1 MQHRCAFVASL
12 LSFSANLAFSA
23 KTGIITIEGQEGRPV
38 DKPARTEEEE
48 RNMEENEIEKA
59 EPNRNR
65 SRQVKFW
72 VSEEEYELLQK
83 KREAAGGVN
92 QGAYIRKMVLD
103 GYIVNLDIPELKEI
117 IRLLSITSNN
127 VNQMARQ
134 LNSNNTIYPQELTE
148 VEAQLEQI
156 YKLLRKVMRGIS
168 KIK

>member
-1 MQHRCAFVASL
+1 
-12 LSFSANLAFSA
+12 
-23 KTGIITIEGQEGRPV
+23 
-38 DKPARTEEEE
+38 
-48 RNMEENEIEKA
+48 MEENEIEKA

-127 VNQMARQ
+127 VNQMVRKVNAG
-134 LNSNNTIYPQELTE
+134 SS
-148 VEAQLEQI
+148 I
-156 YKLLRKVMRGIS
+156 YKEDVEEINTKLEFVQRLKTLSIRRSSGKMS
-168 KIK
+168 T

>member
-1 MQHRCAFVASL
+1 
-12 LSFSANLAFSA
+12 
-23 KTGIITIEGQEGRPV
+23 
-38 DKPARTEEEE
+38 
-48 RNMEENEIEKA
+48 MEENEIEKTEA
-59 EPNRNR
+59 NRNR

-92 QGAYIRKMVLD
+92 QGAYIRKMILD

-134 LNSNNTIYPQELTE
+134 LNSSNGIYPQELTE
-148 VEAQLEQI
+148 VAAQLEQV
-156 YKLLRKVMRGIS
+156 YKLLRKVMKGLS
-168 KIK
+168 KIR